1 MMHKLVL
8 AAMMLFLVAFR
19 MMAQD
24 ESLITTN
31 QWRCDTVAEIL
42 VEHGDLPLF
51 RQHKG
56 ADVPANASWRTV
68 NETLGPLARAYG
80 CPPVA
85 WESYIGPTNIEMQ
98 EPDATNPEAH
108 ISFPPPVYVVRH
120 QVAIRGTVTV
130 ANLQSFYIEFRPLDL
145 ASEAEQDEEN
155 AHTWYPA
162 TLPRITH
169 VKDDILGTW
178 NTKYLQDGLYEL
190 RLTINTIS
198 DPKQNVYLSPI
209 RVEMV
214 PSFAVA
220 KLEIPASGQLASSQS
235 GSDSADPL
243 LFTSE
248 EYDLS
253 PVIGPLSI
261 PKGFNRVRWK
271 KTAATGDVWLSIH
284 LYALTPC
291 FEFHETGADE
301 TVLFGNVYGGE
312 EETEVLRVVEEGCQ
326 ILMDVSS
333 SLKLKAWEI
342 EIQSIG

>member
-8 AAMMLFLVAFR
+8 AAMMLFLVGFR

-42 VEHGDLPLF
+42 FEHGDLPLF

-68 NETLGPLARAYG
+68 YDALGPLARAYG

-98 EPDATNPEAH
+98 EPDATNTEAH

-130 ANLQSFYIEFRPLDL
+130 ANLQSFFIESRPLDL
-145 ASEAEQDEEN
+145 ASEAERDEEN
-155 AHTWYPA
+155 AFMWLPI
-162 TLPRITH
+162 TLPRIAQ
-169 VKDDILGTW
+169 VRDDVLGIW
-178 NTKYLQDGLYEL
+178 NARFMDDGLYEL
-190 RLTINTIS
+190 RLTINTTAE
-198 DPKQNVYLSPI
+198 PVRHVYLSPI
-209 RVEMV
+209 RVEKV

-220 KLEIPASGQLASSQS
+220 NFANPALDQS
-235 GSDSADPL
+235 APPLSAFDSADPL
-243 LFTSE
+243 VFTSD
-248 EYDLS
+248 EYGLS
-253 PVIGPLSI
+253 NVIGPLAL
-261 PKGFNRVRWK
+261 PKGFHLVSWKDTSGKDEGSLSVRV
-271 KTAATGDVWLSIH
+271 
-284 LYALTPC
+284 YALSPC

-301 TVLFGNVYGGE
+301 RFLFGHDHRGGE
-312 EETEVLRVVEEGCQ
+312 KTEVLKVIENGCQ
-326 ILMDVSS
+326 LLMDVDSS
-333 SLKLKAWEI
+333 WGLAAWEI
-342 EIQSIG
+342 EMRSI